1 MYLNRNENQ
10 NYDII
15 NKNIHNEIESIYPKN
30 IISANIFVNNGNS
43 KRCVGNNC
51 KEFQECINDN
61 CVNDREIKKFR
72 GHPYLLT
79 RYGIL
84 FMFLFAVFLVIIFVM
99 VLKLTNKH
107 NKNEKI
113 KYQREISNASKMEY
127 SNKKDEFDSSNNRSL
142 FIQSLKKSEHN
153 SLNQDNDDIYQKN
166 VIDNNY
172 KPNDPY
178 TTYNNKKEYDNESNI
193 YPKTP
198 QSASTLI
205 NKSYGSTNN
214 LIEKARFSVRN
225 SIPYNY
231 RKNSVGA
238 VSTPIEPTYNNNF
251 SYHDFNT
258 TNSCIYVSPFENRY
272 FIPQFNTYNSVI
284 NSVINSPIA
293 SPNSYNQSI
302 SLPMKSS
309 IYVESQLQSSIHE
322 GPASSCHYPTEMD
335 IEEESD
341 EDNHTT
347 LSFDDGVL
355 KVQLTNS
362 NSFKKSNKG
371 SVVYSY
377 SEVLDTSN
385 ECIIPSPKP
394 SASKSA
400 IK

>member
-1 MYLNRNENQ
+1 MYLNRNEYQ
-10 NYDII
+10 NYSIL
-15 NKNIHNEIESIYPKN
+15 NKNIYNEIESDFPNN
-30 IISANIFVNNGNS
+30 IILSNSIVNNRNNRNI
-43 KRCVGNNC
+43 KRCIGSNC
-51 KEFQECINDN
+51 KEVQECINDN
-61 CVNDREIKKFR
+61 CDNDREIKFH

-79 RYGIL
+79 RSGIL
-84 FMFLFAVFLVIIFVM
+84 FMILFTVFLVIVFVV

-107 NKNEKI
+107 NKIEKI
-113 KYQREISNASKMEY
+113 KYQQEVSNVSNTSKIEY
-127 SNKKDEFDSSNNRSL
+127 PDQEDELNPSKNRSL
-142 FIQSLKKSEHN
+142 FIQSIKRSEHN
-153 SLNQDNDDIYQKN
+153 SINQENDDTFQKN
-166 VIDNNY
+166 VINNY
-172 KPNDPY
+172 RPNDPY
-178 TTYNNKKEYDNESNI
+178 TTYNNKKEYDIESNI

-214 LIEKARFSVRN
+214 LIDKNKFTIRN
-225 SIPYNY
+225 SVPYNY

-238 VSTPIEPTYNNNF
+238 LSTPIEPTYNNTF
-251 SYHDFNT
+251 SNHDFNT
-258 TNSCIYVSPFENRY
+258 TNSCIYINPFENRY

-284 NSVINSPIA
+284 NSPIA
-293 SPNSYNQSI
+293 SPFSYNQSI

-309 IYVESQLQSSIHE
+309 ICGSQVLQSSMHE
-322 GPASSCHYPTEMD
+322 GQASSYHYPTEMD

-341 EDNHTT
+341 GDDHTT
-347 LSFDDGVL
+347 TISFDDGVL
-355 KVQLTNS
+355 KVQLSDT
-362 NSFKKSNKG
+362 FKKSNKG